1 LGAEDPPTAFPV
13 ASLVDTHLH
22 LEELGDP
29 GEVVEAAAGAGVT
42 RMITMGV
49 DLERSRAAVSLAHR
63 FDAVWAGVGHQ
74 PSEISPFELAGLGEL
89 ARDERVVAIGEVGLD
104 FEQPGSPPREVQ
116 AERLDLLFGLAVQLD
131 LPVSVHN
138 RGAAAEVEAA
148 IKGHRGLRGVMHYF
162 ALEWNWA
169 EKFLDLGFYLSFAGV
184 VTRPSR
190 HALRE
195 VVKQCPADRLLL
207 ETDSPYG
214 NAHKRMGMPNRPAFL
229 IDTAELV
236 AELRGVSVENLA
248 AQESANAVALFR
260 RIR

>member
-1 LGAEDPPTAFPV
+1 
-13 ASLVDTHLH
+13 
-22 LEELGDP
+22 
-29 GEVVEAAAGAGVT
+29 VVEAAVGAGIT

-49 DLERSRAAVSLAHR
+49 DLERSREAVSLAHR
-63 FDAVWAGVGHQ
+63 FEPVWAGVGQQ
-74 PSEISPFELAGLGEL
+74 PSETTPFELDALGEL

-104 FEQPGSPPREVQ
+104 FEQPGSPPHEVQ
-116 AERLDLLFGLAVQLD
+116 IDRLDQLFDLAMRLD

-148 IKGHRGLRGVMHYF
+148 IKRHPRLRGVMHYF
-162 ALEWNWA
+162 ALEWDWA
-169 EKFLDLGFYLSFAGV
+169 EKFLDLGFYVSFAGL

-195 VVKQCPADRLLL
+195 VVRQCPPDRLLL

-214 NAHKRMGMPNRPAFL
+214 NAHKRMGVPNRPAYL

-236 AELRGVSVENLA
+236 AELRGVSVEELG
-248 AQESANAVALFR
+248 AQESTNALALFR